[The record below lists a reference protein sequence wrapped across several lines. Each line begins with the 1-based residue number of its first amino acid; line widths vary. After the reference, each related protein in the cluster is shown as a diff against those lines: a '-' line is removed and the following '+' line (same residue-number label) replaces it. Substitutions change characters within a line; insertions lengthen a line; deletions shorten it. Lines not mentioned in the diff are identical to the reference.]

1 GFGVNCS
8 VNFLSWKSDILT
20 LFANFGRDL
29 QDYPVIVP
37 RKIAEVYYEG
47 KFQQSGSFRGPG
59 PADLGGAEPDPE
71 THPALPANH
80 RE

>member
-1 GFGVNCS
+1 MIYIRALVQVFLRKWSCQGGGFGVNCS

-37 RKIAEVYYEG
+37 RKTGFTGLSCYRA
-47 KFQQSGSFRGPG
+47 KKDCRG
-59 PADLGGAEPDPE
+59 L
-71 THPALPANH
+71 L
-80 RE
+80 